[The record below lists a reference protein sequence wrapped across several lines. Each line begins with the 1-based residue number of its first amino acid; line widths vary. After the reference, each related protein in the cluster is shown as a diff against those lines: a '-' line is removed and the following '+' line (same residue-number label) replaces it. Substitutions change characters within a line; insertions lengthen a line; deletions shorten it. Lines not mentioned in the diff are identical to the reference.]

1 MIKQPARLYTAVA
14 GIFLLLQGTSTLV
27 FRLFPTLDQAF
38 PALLAITR
46 MVPPHSILHIL
57 TGILALVMLFRG
69 GERGPFWFAAGFG
82 LFYVGLAFVGMIIG
96 HPTILG
102 LQPFDHF
109 FHFLLGGLGLLAVG
123 LDLYRTDRRKK
134 ASL

>member
-1 MIKQPARLYTAVA
+1 MIKQRTRLYTAVA
-14 GIFLLLQGTSTLV
+14 GSFLLLQGTSTLA
-27 FRLFPTLDQAF
+27 FRLVPAVDQAF

-57 TGILALVMLFRG
+57 TGILALVVLFRG

-82 LFYVGLAFVGMIIG
+82 LFYVGLAFVGMMIG

-109 FHFLLGGLGLLAVG
+109 FHILLGGLGLLAVG
-123 LDLYRTDRRKK
+123 LDLYRTDHRKK